1 MFGAVLKKLVRAVVI
16 LLVVSF
22 TTFAL
27 MYGNGSGIA
36 RAVLGVRGTEVTDTD
51 VQLEMARL
59 GLDRPL
65 LVQYGDWLK
74 GAVTGDFGESFF
86 TGQSVTSLLSSRV
99 PLTLALV
106 ILAIIL
112 TAVLSVLIG
121 VTAAVRGGW
130 IDRVVQF
137 LAVLGAAIPPF
148 IIAIALVFAFAISV
162 RLFPATGYVSPD
174 QSPTGWLESVTL
186 PVLALLTGSVA
197 SAASQF
203 RGAVIDTLS
212 RDFVRTLRARGISE
226 SRVLFRHV
234 LRNAGGPGLMAL
246 NLQIMA
252 LLGGAVFVEQIFA
265 LPGLGE
271 AGNQASQQGDVPVVM
286 GILVVAIVIV
296 LVVNVLGDLANAALN
311 PKARTR

>member
-1 MFGAVLKKLVRAVVI
+1 MKKLVRAVVI

-36 RAVLGVRGTEVTDTD
+36 RAVLGTESTAATGADVR
-51 VQLEMARL
+51 LEMTRL

-74 GAVTGDFGESFF
+74 GVVTGDFGESFF
-86 TGQSVTSLLSSRV
+86 TGQSVSSLLASRV
-99 PLTLALV
+99 PVTLALV

-137 LAVLGAAIPPF
+137 LAVLGAAIPAF

-162 RLFPATGYVSPD
+162 RLLPATGYVSPD
-174 QSPTGWLESVTL
+174 QSLTGWLESVTL

-226 SRVLFRHV
+226 SRILFRHV

-246 NLQIMA
+246 NLQIMT
-252 LLGGAVFVEQIFA
+252 LLGSAVFVEQIFA

-286 GILVVAIVIV
+286 GILVVAVFIV